1 MQSGKPCLSR
11 INTKNTYLNMSTL
24 NHDIF
29 CIDFAAP
36 GARRRRRSG
45 GVRMRRARDD
55 AAAEPEAIEIGDR
68 ASCR

>member
-1 MQSGKPCLSR
+1 
-11 INTKNTYLNMSTL
+11 MSTL